1 MSFSTLPFL
10 FYFLPAFLAVYYIVP
25 ARFRNA
31 VLALGSLLFYWLGAG
46 TGALL
51 VLVAL
56 ILVNFAAGRLIE
68 DAHGDERRAWLILA
82 LACDVGSLFYF
93 KYMGWFLENL
103 GRLTNTD
110 FSFFR
115 VALPLGVSFYVFQ
128 SIAYIAD
135 VYRGDAEA
143 ERSLLDYAAFQA
155 MFPQLVM
162 GPILRLRDVSAEL
175 HTKRPFSRAAVE
187 SGFSLFVVGLGC
199 KVVLADQLASL
210 WTALERIGF
219 AYLSAPLA
227 WFGAV
232 GYSLQLY
239 YDFAGYSLMAMG
251 LARML
256 GFVIPRNFDLPYCSR
271 SISEFWRRW
280 HITLGD
286 WFKSYIYFPMGG
298 SRKGLPR
305 TIINLLVV
313 WTITGIWHG
322 ASWNFMLW
330 GTYFGILIVIERLFL
345 GKVLEKIPSFFSWL
359 YTFIMVVFGWVM
371 FDAVAPGT
379 VSFGNVFEQIW
390 TFISAMFGGNGVFI
404 DDTATNY
411 IVNYG
416 IIFAV
421 CIFGSS
427 DVLKTIA
434 EYIRKKAPTWV
445 QYGFPVVDTVIML
458 ASVAYLST
466 SNYNPFLYFNF

>member
-51 VLVAL
+51 VLLAL

-93 KYMGWFLENL
+93 KYMGWFLKNL

-128 SIAYIAD
+128 SIAYVAD

-280 HITLGD
+280 HITLGI
-286 WFKSYIYFPMGG
+286 WFRDYLYIPLGG
-298 SRKGLPR
+298 SRKGKAR
-305 TIINLLVV
+305 QLLNILIV
-313 WTITGIWHG
+313 WLATGLWHG
-322 ASWNFMLW
+322 AAWTFVLW
-330 GTYFGILIVIERLFL
+330 GLWFAVLLLLEKLAL
-345 GKVLEKIPSFFSWL
+345 LPVLEKHRVLGHVYTLFFVTL
-359 YTFIMVVFGWVM
+359 GFVL
-371 FDAVAPGT
+371 FDADSAAQA
-379 VSFGNVFEQIW
+379 VSR
-390 TFISAMFGGNGVFI
+390 ISAMLGAGGLPLSSTQAVYYLKSYGPLLVLGI
-404 DDTATNY
+404 LCATPLPKMIVAKLRKSKGAATAL
-411 IVNYG
+411 
-416 IIFAV
+416 
-421 CIFGSS
+421 
-427 DVLKTIA
+427 DVLEPLFVLIPLLLGTA
-434 EYIRKKAPTWV
+434 
-445 QYGFPVVDTVIML
+445 FLVDG
-458 ASVAYLST
+458 SF
-466 SNYNPFLYFNF
+466 NPFLYFRF

>member
-31 VLALGSLLFYWLGAG
+31 VLALGSLLFYWLSAG

-128 SIAYIAD
+128 SIAYVAD

-175 HTKRPFSRAAVE
+175 HTNRPFSRAAVE

-280 HITLGD
+280 HITLGT
-286 WFKSYIYFPMGG
+286 WFREYLYIPLGG
-298 SRKGLPR
+298 SRCSRKR
-305 TIINLLVV
+305 MIFNLLVV
-313 WTITGIWHG
+313 WLATGLWHG
-322 ASWNFMLW
+322 AHLNFLLW
-330 GTYFGILIVIERLFL
+330 GLGLFAVLVVEKLWLKKYLDRWPVLGHLYMLVLIPVSWAVFSVSDLGQLGAYFGRLLPLFSHAAAYPLDFL
-345 GKVLEKIPSFFSWL
+345 KYGKT
-359 YTFIMVVFGWVM
+359 Y
-371 FDAVAPGT
+371 
-379 VSFGNVFEQIW
+379 
-390 TFISAMFGGNGVFI
+390 GVFL
-404 DDTATNY
+404 
-411 IVNYG
+411 
-416 IIFAV
+416 
-421 CIFGSS
+421 
-427 DVLKTIA
+427 VL
-434 EYIRKKAPTWV
+434 
-445 QYGFPVVDTVIML
+445 GL
-458 ASVAYLST
+458 LCST
-466 SNYNPFLYFNF
+466 SLPAYVYRRLKGTWAGAVILAVLFWLCLFCLSKGMNDPFMYFRF

>member
-1 MSFSTLPFL
+1 M
-10 FYFLPAFLAVYYIVP
+10 
-25 ARFRNA
+25 
-31 VLALGSLLFYWLGAG
+31 
-46 TGALL
+46 
-51 VLVAL
+51 
-56 ILVNFAAGRLIE
+56 
-68 DAHGDERRAWLILA
+68 
-82 LACDVGSLFYF
+82 GSLFYF

-280 HITLGD
+280 HITLGI
-286 WFKSYIYFPMGG
+286 WFRDYLYIPLGG
-298 SRKGLPR
+298 NRVSKTKWLRNILVVWLLTGLWHGAAWNFVLWGLFFAVFLTAEKLWYGR
-305 TIINLLVV
+305 ALAKTRVFKHIYVLLLVV
-313 WTITGIWHG
+313 VSFVLFDANSVGEAAATIGGLFGAAGVSAVNPISLYYLRSFAVVFLIGIVG
-322 ASWNFMLW
+322 ATPLPKR
-330 GTYFGILIVIERLFL
+330 IVEQL
-345 GKVLEKIPSFFSWL
+345 GSTRAGAMVVDVLEPLVLVSVLAVSTGYLVDGSF
-359 YTFIMVVFGWVM
+359 
-371 FDAVAPGT
+371 
-379 VSFGNVFEQIW
+379 
-390 TFISAMFGGNGVFI
+390 
-404 DDTATNY
+404 
-411 IVNYG
+411 
-416 IIFAV
+416 
-421 CIFGSS
+421 
-427 DVLKTIA
+427 
-434 EYIRKKAPTWV
+434 
-445 QYGFPVVDTVIML
+445 
-458 ASVAYLST
+458 
-466 SNYNPFLYFNF
+466 NPFLYFRF

>member
-1 MSFSTLPFL
+1 M
-10 FYFLPAFLAVYYIVP
+10 AI
-25 ARFRNA
+25 
-31 VLALGSLLFYWLGAG
+31 
-46 TGALL
+46 
-51 VLVAL
+51 
-56 ILVNFAAGRLIE
+56 
-68 DAHGDERRAWLILA
+68 
-82 LACDVGSLFYF
+82 
-93 KYMGWFLENL
+93 
-103 GRLTNTD
+103 
-110 FSFFR
+110 
-115 VALPLGVSFYVFQ
+115 
-128 SIAYIAD
+128 
-135 VYRGDAEA
+135 
-143 ERSLLDYAAFQA
+143 
-155 MFPQLVM
+155 
-162 GPILRLRDVSAEL
+162 
-175 HTKRPFSRAAVE
+175 
-187 SGFSLFVVGLGC
+187 GLG
-199 KVVLADQLASL
+199 KMM
-210 WTALERIGF
+210 GF
-219 AYLSAPLA
+219 
-227 WFGAV
+227 
-232 GYSLQLY
+232 
-239 YDFAGYSLMAMG
+239 
-251 LARML
+251 
-256 GFVIPRNFDLPYCSR
+256 NFPENFNYPYMSH
-271 SISEFWRRW
+271 SVAEFWRRW

-427 DVLKTIA
+427 DVLKTFA

>member
-31 VLALGSLLFYWLGAG
+31 VLALGSLLFYWLSAG

-128 SIAYIAD
+128 SIAYVAD

-271 SISEFWRRW
+271 SISDFWRRW
-280 HITLGD
+280 PITLG
-286 WFKSYIYFPMGG
+286 SGC
-298 SRKGLPR
+298 R
-305 TIINLLVV
+305 LVV
-313 WTITGIWHG
+313 PRLPLYPARRQPERQAPTPSEPVRCMDAHG
-322 ASWNFMLW
+322 SLARRGVEFRPVGLRA
-330 GTYFGILIVIERLFL
+330 LCAHRA
-345 GKVLEKIPSFFSWL
+345 GKVLHRRLFRASPL
-359 YTFIMVVFGWVM
+359 
-371 FDAVAPGT
+371 P
-379 VSFGNVFEQIW
+379 
-390 TFISAMFGGNGVFI
+390 
-404 DDTATNY
+404 
-411 IVNYG
+411 
-416 IIFAV
+416 
-421 CIFGSS
+421 
-427 DVLKTIA
+427 
-434 EYIRKKAPTWV
+434 
-445 QYGFPVVDTVIML
+445 L
-458 ASVAYLST
+458 ASLFSLSY
-466 SNYNPFLYFNF
+466 SADVGGVPHL

>member
-25 ARFRNA
+25 ARFRNT

-128 SIAYIAD
+128 SIAYVAD

-280 HITLGD
+280 HITLGT
-286 WFKSYIYFPMGG
+286 WFRDYLYIPLGG
-298 SRKGLPR
+298 SRNGKRKLFLSLLTVWLLTGL
-305 TIINLLVV
+305 
-313 WTITGIWHG
+313 WHG
-322 ASWNFMLW
+322 ASWNFVLW
-330 GTYFGILIVIERLFL
+330 GLVLFVLIALEKFVLGGFLSRHRLLARLYFLFLIPQTWVIFRITDLGELGAYFSRLYPMFSSGESVFAGDFMRQLQSYWWLLALGILLATPWPRHFYERFRATPL
-345 GKVLEKIPSFFSWL
+345 VWL
-359 YTFIMVVFGWVM
+359 PLLAVFWLCLYLIST
-371 FDAVAPGT
+371 GT
-379 VSFGNVFEQIW
+379 
-390 TFISAMFGGNGVFI
+390 GG
-404 DDTATNY
+404 A
-411 IVNYG
+411 
-416 IIFAV
+416 
-421 CIFGSS
+421 
-427 DVLKTIA
+427 
-434 EYIRKKAPTWV
+434 
-445 QYGFPVVDTVIML
+445 
-458 ASVAYLST
+458 
-466 SNYNPFLYFNF
+466 FLYARF

>member
-143 ERSLLDYAAFQA
+143 ERSLWTMPPFRRCSPSSSWVPSCACA
-155 MFPQLVM
+155 M
-162 GPILRLRDVSAEL
+162 
-175 HTKRPFSRAAVE
+175 
-187 SGFSLFVVGLGC
+187 
-199 KVVLADQLASL
+199 
-210 WTALERIGF
+210 
-219 AYLSAPLA
+219 
-227 WFGAV
+227 
-232 GYSLQLY
+232 
-239 YDFAGYSLMAMG
+239 
-251 LARML
+251 
-256 GFVIPRNFDLPYCSR
+256 
-271 SISEFWRRW
+271 
-280 HITLGD
+280 
-286 WFKSYIYFPMGG
+286 
-298 SRKGLPR
+298 
-305 TIINLLVV
+305 
-313 WTITGIWHG
+313 
-322 ASWNFMLW
+322 
-330 GTYFGILIVIERLFL
+330 
-345 GKVLEKIPSFFSWL
+345 
-359 YTFIMVVFGWVM
+359 
-371 FDAVAPGT
+371 
-379 VSFGNVFEQIW
+379 
-390 TFISAMFGGNGVFI
+390 
-404 DDTATNY
+404 
-411 IVNYG
+411 
-416 IIFAV
+416 
-421 CIFGSS
+421 
-427 DVLKTIA
+427 
-434 EYIRKKAPTWV
+434 
-445 QYGFPVVDTVIML
+445 
-458 ASVAYLST
+458 
-466 SNYNPFLYFNF
+466 